1 MKPEQPPTQSARRRR
16 LPGDERRAQIVD
28 ATLHLISKYG
38 VQGTTLHRI
47 ASEVGV
53 THPALY
59 AHFRG
64 RREILLAALDTVFE
78 RILAVHRAFQQ
89 ENALERLRAIGLYH
103 SELVASASDGFV
115 SPLFEFLA
123 AAPEEGLREELAS
136 RERMLLS
143 DLAAIVR
150 EGQQQ
155 GTVRPDVEP
164 EQAAFLITSRHW
176 AEDVL
181 VLMGLADDEY
191 RARSLQALEQIIHS
205 MEMPQPEG

>member
-1 MKPEQPPTQSARRRR
+1 MKDAQVPTQSNESRR
-16 LPGDERRAQIVD
+16 LSGEERRAQIVE
-28 ATLHLISKYG
+28 ATLRLISRYG

-64 RREILLAALDTVFE
+64 RREILLAALDAVFE
-78 RILAVHRAFQQ
+78 RILAVHRAYQQ
-89 ENALERLRAIGLYH
+89 GNALERLRAISLYH

-136 RERMLLS
+136 RERTLLR

-150 EGQQQ
+150 EGQQK
-155 GTVRPDVEP
+155 GTIRPDVEP

-181 VLMGLADDEY
+181 VLMGLADDDY
-191 RARSLQALEQIIHS
+191 RARSLQVLEQIIRS
-205 MEMPQPEG
+205 MEMPSLEA